1 MSKWLPYNYGS
12 ASPMDVDIKLPR
24 FESSY
29 KADVKSAL
37 QKMGVLSVFDANK
50 ADLSLV
56 SKNKNLYVYKITQ
69 TAAIEVNEEGTKAS
83 AVTVAGADIADLFLG
98 EKVCFYA
105 NTPFVYMIREASSG
119 AVFFIGTYQGE

>member
-1 MSKWLPYNYGS
+1 MNREILYLYIDGVQPDWYKYTVGS
-12 ASPMDVDIKLPR
+12 VPT
-24 FESSY
+24 
-29 KADVKSAL
+29 
-37 QKMGVLSVFDANK
+37 
-50 ADLSLV
+50 
-56 SKNKNLYVYKITQ
+56 VYTRTEQ